1 MLMNWKETIHRFY
14 NLCKTDPKCIIDV
27 KDFYYL
33 KDMYLVNEEELTIKE
48 ADNLDDELMYIE
60 KHIFASNNQKENENE
75 DIFKFTNVR

>member
-1 MLMNWKETIHRFY
+1 
-14 NLCKTDPKCIIDV
+14 
-27 KDFYYL
+27 
-33 KDMYLVNEEELTIKE
+33 VNEEELTIKE